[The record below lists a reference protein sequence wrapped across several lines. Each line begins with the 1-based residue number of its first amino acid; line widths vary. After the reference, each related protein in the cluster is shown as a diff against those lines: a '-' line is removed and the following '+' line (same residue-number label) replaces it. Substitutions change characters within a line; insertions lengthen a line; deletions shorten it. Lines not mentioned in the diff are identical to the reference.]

1 MTHSLSTAPASADR
15 SPRPPRPRPDLALL
29 RAAGWDDG
37 WHRHLD
43 ERAAADRPLAPG
55 RVLRADRGSC
65 EVLLAAG
72 AVQAQWSAPLGRSVT
87 ADPAQTPAA
96 GDWVL
101 VDPGATAGGL
111 PATVLEV
118 LPRRTAVV
126 RLQVGKASHGQVLA
140 ANADVVAVVE
150 GLDPDPDTSRIE
162 RLLALAWAS
171 GATPA
176 VVLTKADLVPD
187 VQAMVE
193 EVTRCAPGCPVWA
206 VCTHDGYGL
215 APLQALLAGGSTIA
229 LLGASGVGKST
240 LLNVLAGQDLMHTQ
254 PLGAV
259 GKGRHTTVTR
269 ELHLAPQ
276 GGALIDTP
284 GMRSIG
290 LSGAED
296 LDEVFPEVEALARR
310 CRFDDCSHVVEPGC
324 QVLAAVLDGSLP
336 ERRLT
341 SYRKLLRE
349 QEFQASRVDARVAA
363 QRAERWRQIRS
374 GARQRQRIEGRRGRP

>member
-1 MTHSLSTAPASADR
+1 MTDSSSPAPSSADR
-15 SPRPPRPRPDLALL
+15 LHPSRRPHLALL

-37 WHRHLD
+37 WDRHLH
-43 ERAAADRPLAPG
+43 EQAAAERPPAPG

-72 AVQAQWSAPLGRSVT
+72 AVQAQWSAALGRSVV

-101 VDPGATAGGL
+101 VDASADPGGPA
-111 PATVLEV
+111 ATVLEV

-126 RLQVGKASHGQVLA
+126 RLQVGKGSHGQVLA

-193 EVTRCAPGCPVWA
+193 EVTVCAPGCPVWA
-206 VCTHDGYGL
+206 ISTHDAYGL

-240 LLNVLAGQDLMHTQ
+240 LLNVLAGEELMHIQ

-296 LDEVFPEVEALARR
+296 LDEVFPEVEALAGR
-310 CRFDDCSHVVEPGC
+310 CRFADCSHVVEPGC
-324 QVLAAVLDGSLP
+324 QVLAAVQDGSLP

-349 QEFQASRVDARVAA
+349 LEFQASRADARLAA
-363 QRAERWRQIRS
+363 QRAERWKQVRS
-374 GARQRQRIEGRRGRP
+374 GARQRQKIEGRRGRP